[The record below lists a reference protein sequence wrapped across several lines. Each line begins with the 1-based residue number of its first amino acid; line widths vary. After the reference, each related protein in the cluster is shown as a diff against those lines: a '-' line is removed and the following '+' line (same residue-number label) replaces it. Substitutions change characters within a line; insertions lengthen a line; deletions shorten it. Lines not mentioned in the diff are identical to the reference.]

1 MKKQIVI
8 LAPFK
13 ISLAEPVRLAYTT
26 NLSNEIKLLN
36 VYYIP
41 KLDEFGY
48 NYSIPK
54 SYLKMFKGKNLTKEL
69 EEILRLYDI
78 IPYKSIQKKV
88 LEYSNISKSKEYLKL
103 AIMSKKI

>member
-13 ISLAEPVRLAYTT
+13 ISLAEPVGLAYTT

-36 VYYIP
+36 VYYIS

-54 SYLKMFKGKNLTKEL
+54 SYLKMFEGKRLTKVL
-69 EEILRLYDI
+69 EEILQLYNI
-78 IPYKSIQKKV
+78 IPYKSIQEKV
-88 LEYSNISKSKEYLKL
+88 LEYSNISNSKEHLKL
-103 AIMSKKI
+103 AIMCKKI